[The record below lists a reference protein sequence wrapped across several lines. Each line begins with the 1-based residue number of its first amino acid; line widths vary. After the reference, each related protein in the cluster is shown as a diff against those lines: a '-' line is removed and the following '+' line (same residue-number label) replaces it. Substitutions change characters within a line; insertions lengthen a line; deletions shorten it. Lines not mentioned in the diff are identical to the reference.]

1 MLASFCPKNKYVPK
15 DKYKN
20 NLELIND
27 SKILSHCETEVGND
41 NSSNYSKYINT
52 KSSQNKS
59 KPNFTNNNNNS
70 GNEINNNIVNNS
82 NCCINESLSG
92 IIDLINENN
101 LNLFYEDDSTNFKR
115 NIDYLNIKF
124 YLETEKILASSNFN
138 SNNLFLILFKQIN
151 LYIKEI
157 ERLNLIILDLK
168 NQQKNKDSETI
179 QVISGIKNIKTEVI
193 IENNRYFSGEKIKK
207 DNKTRIIKNKIFVNE
222 KNNSSNNI
230 ISVKRD
236 QALMMKRHRRNNSE
250 QIESN
255 SLLNENINSNNK
267 KENKVKNENNKQ
279 YVKGVLRNNT
289 LKNNINKNKNIYKET
304 LNATANDIST
314 IGLLSPKSIKATNYS
329 NKKKFDKKSKIAND
343 NSKIKAS
350 KIFKR
355 KNNNICQNKNN
366 KTNQQTELLTN
377 TNCSLTKLRSSV
389 LNKSNTKTKIN
400 NENNCIKNV
409 GENIIDKEINELSK
423 FEDTLNEL
431 KNYLKIKGS
440 NDTINVEKNN
450 SKEHYVYSTP
460 PYVIRN
466 KIIKPNNN
474 EKAVSFKLFID

>member
-1 MLASFCPKNKYVPK
+1 MTTTFCPKNKYTSK

-27 SKILSHCETEVGND
+27 SKIISHCETEVGND

-59 KPNFTNNNNNS
+59 KPNITSINNSNNININNNND
-70 GNEINNNIVNNS
+70 
-82 NCCINESLSG
+82 NCCINDSLSG

-124 YLETEKILASSNFN
+124 YLETEKILASSNYN

-157 ERLNLIILDLK
+157 ERLNLIILELK
-168 NQQKNKDSETI
+168 NDQKKKEFETMQTI
-179 QVISGIKNIKTEVI
+179 CGTKNIKTGII
-193 IENNRYFSGEKIKK
+193 IENNRYFSGDKIKK
-207 DNKTRIIKNKIFVNE
+207 DNKTRIIKNKLYVSNN
-222 KNNSSNNI
+222 NNSSNNI

-236 QALMMKRHRRNNSE
+236 EGLMMKRHRRNYSE

-255 SLLNENINSNNK
+255 SLLNENIKTNNK
-267 KENKVKNENNKQ
+267 TENKTKIENNKPHM
-279 YVKGVLRNNT
+279 KGVLRNNT

-304 LNATANDIST
+304 LNTTTNDLST
-314 IGLLSPKSIKATNYS
+314 IGLLSPKSIKTTNYS
-329 NKKKFDKKSKIAND
+329 NKKKLDKKLRISND
-343 NSKIKAS
+343 NSKIKAN

-355 KNNNICQNKNN
+355 KNNIIYPSNIN
-366 KTNQQTELLTN
+366 KTKQQIELLTN
-377 TNCSLTKLRSSV
+377 TTYSITKIRSSV
-389 LNKSNTKTKIN
+389 FNKSHINTKN
-400 NENNCIKNV
+400 NCKNRCIKNI
-409 GENIIDKEINELSK
+409 GENKIDKELKELSK
-423 FEDTLNEL
+423 FEEILNEL
-431 KNYLKIKGS
+431 KSYLKVKGNNNS
-440 NDTINVEKNN
+440 VNIVKNN
-450 SKEHYVYSTP
+450 NKDDYVYSTP

-466 KIIKPNNN
+466 KSIKHNTN
-474 EKAVSFKLFID
+474 EKTVSFKLYIDE